1 MPVDPSSAARTSTAN
16 AIRLQKLITEVR
28 AQGMLPNEEPQAS
41 HGREQAQRAAA
52 AIGVGDNLRASLQ
65 DLFTQDM
72 PMAQAWPD
80 RMSQDIVTGDGDIEP
95 AHTTVKVEL
104 RTAGKFEAAG
114 GAINDAST
122 LASLTGE
129 LIADSGAAAVAAHRG
144 AAASLIF
151 GG

>member
-1 MPVDPSSAARTSTAN
+1 MPVDSSSAGRSSTAN
-16 AIRLQKLITEVR
+16 SIRLQKLITEVR
-28 AQGMLPNEEPQAS
+28 SQGMLPNEQPEEKNGRMQAK
-41 HGREQAQRAAA
+41 RAAA
-52 AIGVGDNLRASLQ
+52 SIGVGDNLRASLQ

-72 PMAQAWPD
+72 PMAQAWTD

-104 RTAGKFEAAG
+104 RTAGKFESAG
-114 GAINDAST
+114 GAIKDAST

-129 LIADSGAAAVAAHRG
+129 LIADSGAASLSAHRG